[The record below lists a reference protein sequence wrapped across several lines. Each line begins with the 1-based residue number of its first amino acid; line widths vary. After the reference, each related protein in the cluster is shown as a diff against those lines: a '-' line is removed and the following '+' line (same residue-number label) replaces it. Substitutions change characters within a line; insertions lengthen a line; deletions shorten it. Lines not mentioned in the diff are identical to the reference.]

1 MKYIINKIEIT
12 DPTIKLLKVDDA
24 IIEKVAV
31 VTLSLETESA
41 KVAVEVGQF
50 SYKETWTDD
59 EALDFGLEKLK
70 KYEYAN

>member
-1 MKYIINKIEIT
+1 MKYIINNIEIT
-12 DPTIKLLKVDDA
+12 DPKIKLLKVDDA

-50 SYKETWTDD
+50 SYKETWTDE
-59 EALDFGLEKLK
+59 EALDFGLEILK
-70 KYEYAN
+70 QYEYAN

>member
-1 MKYIINKIEIT
+1 MKYIINNIEIT

-59 EALDFGLEKLK
+59 EALDFGLEILK

>member
-1 MKYIINKIEIT
+1 MKYIINNIEIT

-50 SYKETWTDD
+50 SYKETWTDE
-59 EALDFGLEKLK
+59 EALDFGLEILK
-70 KYEYAN
+70 QYV